1 MLLFL
6 LLFGTPSGA
15 AGLTRALA
23 AAPPPTNRPAP
34 R

>member
-6 LLFGTPSGA
+6 LLFGNTSGA
-15 AGLTRALA
+15 AGLTRTLA
-23 AAPPPTNRPAP
+23 AGAPAAKRPAA

>member
-15 AGLTRALA
+15 VGLTRTLA
-23 AAPPPTNRPAP
+23 NGAQPKRPAE

>member
-15 AGLTRALA
+15 ASLTRTLSS
-23 AAPPPTNRPAP
+23 PTPSRPADC
-34 R
+34 

>member
-15 AGLTRALA
+15 VGLSRALA
-23 AAPPPTNRPAP
+23 APPPPSKRPAP